1 MSCGAHA
8 LRAVIAALGASVFFA
23 CSSPEIDV
31 AQYTPPTSKYDVLP
45 ATALDV
51 ARQAR
56 AQIAA
61 GDQGGARALIAGLV
75 QSNPDHVALA
85 IWLQELDFAAA
96 PAEGKVAVAA
106 AARELAASEPS
117 VTHMLLAAR
126 LESDEAK
133 ARATLEQAQALDR
146 ECAWTHYALAHL
158 DAKQGHWPQAQHAVA
173 RAIQLDPGNVAA
185 RRLEAA
191 ILARNGRRSEAISA
205 LRAWLSVT
213 RDDPLVDSATRVLA
227 ELDLAQLQLLE
238 GDEDKAREVL
248 LGLASDPTDP
258 VRRDCLLAAV
268 EQALGHAD
276 RALNAARAAEAR
288 DARAPL
294 PLEQQAILQEHAL
307 SDPAAARRAWERVLE
322 LARKS
327 SDLGALI
334 LSLRARVALER
345 AAPPTT
351 P

>member
-1 MSCGAHA
+1 
-8 LRAVIAALGASVFFA
+8 V
-23 CSSPEIDV
+23 
-31 AQYTPPTSKYDVLP
+31 
-45 ATALDV
+45 
-51 ARQAR
+51 
-56 AQIAA
+56 AA
-61 GDQGGARALIAGLV
+61 GAASQLVNRVGFKTPLIAGLV
-75 QSNPDHVALA
+75 QANPDHVGLA
-85 IWLQELDFAAA
+85 VWLQELDFAAA
-96 PAEGKVAVAA
+96 PADGKLAVAV
-106 AARELAASEPS
+106 AARELAASEPT
-117 VTHMLLAAR
+117 VTHLLLAAR
-126 LESDEAK
+126 LESDETQ
-133 ARATLEQAQALDR
+133 ARATLEKAQNIDR
-146 ECAWTHYALAHL
+146 DCAWTHYALAHL
-158 DAKQGHWPQAQHAVA
+158 DAKQGRWPQAQRGVA
-173 RAIQLDPGNVAA
+173 RAIVLDPGNIAA

-238 GDEDKAREVL
+238 GNEKEAREVL
-248 LGLASDPTDP
+248 LGLASDPTDA

-276 RALNAARAAEAR
+276 RALNAARSAEAR
-288 DARAPL
+288 DPQAPL
-294 PLEQQAILQEHAL
+294 PLEQQAILQEHAM
-307 SDPAAARRAWERVLE
+307 SDPEAARRAWERVLE
-322 LARKS
+322 VARKS

>member
-1 MSCGAHA
+1 VSRGA
-8 LRAVIAALGASVFFA
+8 LALGAVLAALAACVLCA
-23 CSSPEIDV
+23 CSSSSIDV
-31 AQYTPPTSKYDVLP
+31 DQYEAPPSKYDVLP
-45 ATALDV
+45 KAGV
-51 ARQAR
+51 ESAREAR
-56 AQIAA
+56 AKLAA
-61 GDQGGARALIAGLV
+61 GDQGGARALVAELV
-75 QSNPDHVALA
+75 AAHPEHVALA

-96 PAEGKVAVAA
+96 PADGKIAVAN
-106 AARELAASEPS
+106 AARELATREPT
-117 VTHMLLAAR
+117 VAHLLLAAR
-126 LESDEAK
+126 LEPDELK
-133 ARATLEQAQALDR
+133 ARATLEQALALDR
-146 ECAWTHYALAHL
+146 DCAWTHYALAHL
-158 DAKQGHWPQAQHAVA
+158 DAKQSRWPQAQRGVA
-173 RAIQLDPGNVAA
+173 RAVQVDPGNLAA

-191 ILARNGRRSEAISA
+191 ILARNGARSDAISA
-205 LRAWLSVT
+205 LRAWLEVT
-213 RDDPLVDSATRVLA
+213 RDNPLVDSATRVMA

-238 GDEDKAREVL
+238 GNEPAAREVL
-248 LGLASDPTDP
+248 LGLASDPTDS

-268 EQALGHAD
+268 EQALGHPD

-288 DARAPL
+288 DPQASL

-334 LSLRARVALER
+334 LSLQARVALER